1 MTLIYR
7 VPVAP
12 DPLLDDLDPEQRT
25 AVLSDGAPL
34 CIVAP
39 AGSGKTR
46 VLTRRIARRI
56 RDGSADPSH
65 VLVIT
70 FTRRAAGELA
80 SRLRVL
86 GPRDAV
92 AAGTFHGLA
101 YRLLRQRWED
111 QRRRAPGL
119 AVSRLRLV
127 EEALGD
133 LRRSPRRGAAQEVTA
148 EIDWAR
154 ARQVGPAAY
163 AGAAAAAG
171 RRTALAP
178 AEVADLYGRYEA
190 LKRERRVVDFDDLLS
205 LVVAEMARDGAY
217 ADAVR
222 WRYRHLFV
230 DEYQDVNPLQQALLE
245 AWRGGRPDLCVVGD
259 PQQAIYGWNG
269 ADGRWLEDF
278 TGHHPGATV
287 VHLRQSHRSTPQ
299 IVGLGHA
306 VLTGSGEGGPVATR
320 PDGAP
325 PRAIAFAD
333 PDAEAAGVAAIVRDV
348 RLPGGRWR
356 AIAVLA
362 RTNAQLQPVAAA
374 LTRAGIPHRRRA
386 GPIDDPA
393 TAAALVELRSVTGP
407 GSLRAWLQDTLGG
420 AGPSDEDAGDDAGE
434 ATTRD
439 DGDPGPTLPAAFV
452 RAAEDLLAQDP
463 AADGPTLRAWLLA
476 SGGDGLAVDDDA
488 VALSTFHAAKGL
500 EWPTVVVVGLVPGLV
515 PHAGARTTA
524 ARHEERRLL
533 HVAVTRAER
542 EVVLTWYGPERSPY
556 LDVLDL
562 AKQAGATPA
571 APPPHLRP
579 VPTRPPTDPLLVALR
594 AWRRDA
600 ARAARI
606 DEQAVADDRTL
617 AAIAAARPHT
627 VEALGA
633 VPGFG
638 PLMARRHGTRLLAAI
653 APTLLPPEPARRSRR

>member
-1 MTLIYR
+1 M
-7 VPVAP
+7 PVAP

-56 RDGSADPSH
+56 REGSADPSH

-80 SRLRVL
+80 SRLRAL

-92 AAGTFHGLA
+92 AAGTFHGVA

-111 QRRRAPGL
+111 QRRRAPAL

-133 LRRSPRRGAAQEVTA
+133 LRRPPRRGAAQEVA
-148 EIDWAR
+148 GEIDWAR
-154 ARQVGPAAY
+154 ARRVGPPGYGA
-163 AGAAAAAG
+163 AAAAAG
-171 RRTALAP
+171 RRTALSP
-178 AEVADLYGRYEA
+178 AEVAELYERYEA

-205 LVVAEMARDGAY
+205 LVVTEMARDTAY

-245 AWRGGRPDLCVVGD
+245 AWRGGRRDLCVVGD

-278 TGHHPGATV
+278 TDHHPGATV
-287 VHLRQSHRSTPQ
+287 VHLRRSHRSTPQ

-306 VLTGSGEGGPVATR
+306 VLTGSDGGGPVASR
-320 PDGAP
+320 PDGSP
-325 PRAIAFAD
+325 PRAVAFTD
-333 PDAEAAGVAAIVRDV
+333 PEAEAAGVAAIVRDV
-348 RLPGGRWR
+348 RPPGGRWS

-407 GSLRAWLQDTLGG
+407 GSLRAWLEDTLGG
-420 AGPSDEDAGDDAGE
+420 PGRNHEDIDGDLEEETGP
-434 ATTRD
+434 TTR
-439 DGDPGPTLPAAFV
+439 GEGYSAPPLPPAFV

-463 AADGPTLRAWLLA
+463 GADGPTLRAWII
-476 SGGDGLAVDDDA
+476 SGGDGLSVDDDA

-500 EWPTVVVVGLVPGLV
+500 EWPTVVVIGLVPGLV
-515 PHAGARTTA
+515 PHTGARTAA
-524 ARHEERRLL
+524 ARDEERRLL

-556 LDVLDL
+556 LDALDL
-562 AKQAGATPA
+562 AEPAGGTP
-571 APPPHLRP
+571 APPPDLRP
-579 VPTRPPTDPLLVALR
+579 VATRPPPDPLLAALR

-606 DEQAVADDRTL
+606 DEQAVVDDRTL

-627 VEALGA
+627 IEALGA

-653 APTLLPPEPARRSRR
+653 APVLPATEPARPSRR

>member
-1 MTLIYR
+1 M
-7 VPVAP
+7 PVAP

-80 SRLRVL
+80 GRLRAL

-111 QRRRAPGL
+111 QRRRAPAL

-133 LRRSPRRGAAQEVTA
+133 LRRLPRRGAAQEVA
-148 EIDWAR
+148 SEIDWAR
-154 ARQVGPAAY
+154 ARRVGPPAY

-171 RRTALAP
+171 RRTALGP
-178 AEVADLYGRYEA
+178 AEVAELYERYEA

-278 TGHHPGATV
+278 TAHHPGATV
-287 VHLRQSHRSTPQ
+287 VHLRRSHRSTPQ

-306 VLTGSGEGGPVATR
+306 VLTGSGEGGPVASR

-325 PRAIAFAD
+325 PRAIAFTD
-333 PDAEAAGVAAIVRDV
+333 PEAEAAGVAAIVRDV
-348 RLPGGRWR
+348 RPPGGRWS

-407 GSLRAWLQDTLGG
+407 GSLRTWLEDTLGG
-420 AGPSDEDAGDDAGE
+420 AA
-434 ATTRD
+434 
-439 DGDPGPTLPAAFV
+439 GPT
-452 RAAEDLLAQDP
+452 RTEDSDGPTSPRRGRSGADP
-463 AADGPTLRAWLLA
+463 AAGVRAGGRGPPGAGPRRGRAHA
-476 SGGDGLAVDDDA
+476 AGLAHLRRRRPRRRRRRGGPLDLPRRQGPR
-488 VALSTFHAAKGL
+488 VADGRGHR
-500 EWPTVVVVGLVPGLV
+500 
-515 PHAGARTTA
+515 AGARARPPHGRPDARPLATRSAACSTSPSPGPSARWSSPGTA
-524 ARHEERRLL
+524 PSGAP
-533 HVAVTRAER
+533 
-542 EVVLTWYGPERSPY
+542 TWS
-556 LDVLDL
+556 VLDL
-562 AKQAGATPA
+562 AEPAGATA
-571 APPPHLRP
+571 IAPPPDLRP
-579 VPTRPPTDPLLVALR
+579 VPN
-594 AWRRDA
+594 
-600 ARAARI
+600 RAAR
-606 DEQAVADDRTL
+606 
-617 AAIAAARPHT
+617 
-627 VEALGA
+627 
-633 VPGFG
+633 
-638 PLMARRHGTRLLAAI
+638 
-653 APTLLPPEPARRSRR
+653 

>member
-1 MTLIYR
+1 M
-7 VPVAP
+7 PVAP

-80 SRLRVL
+80 GRLRAL

-111 QRRRAPGL
+111 QRRKAPAL

-133 LRRSPRRGAAQEVTA
+133 LRRVPRRGAAQEVA
-148 EIDWAR
+148 GEIDWAR
-154 ARQVGPAAY
+154 ARQVGPPAY
-163 AGAAAAAG
+163 PGAAAAAG
-171 RRTALAP
+171 RRTSLAP
-178 AEVADLYGRYEA
+178 AEVAELYQRYEA
-190 LKRERRVVDFDDLLS
+190 LKRDRRVIDFDDLLS

-269 ADGRWLEDF
+269 ADGRWLGDF
-278 TGHHPGATV
+278 TAHHPGATV
-287 VHLRQSHRSTPQ
+287 VHLRRSHRSTPQ
-299 IVGLGHA
+299 IVGLGHT
-306 VLTGSGEGGPVATR
+306 VLTGSGEGGPVASR

-325 PRAIAFAD
+325 PRAVAFAD
-333 PDAEAAGVAAIVRDV
+333 AEAEAAGVAGIVRDV
-348 RLPGGRWR
+348 RPPGGRWR

-374 LTRAGIPHRRRA
+374 LTRAGIPHRRRS

-407 GSLRAWLQDTLGG
+407 GSLRAWLEDTLGG
-420 AGPSDEDAGDDAGE
+420 AGWTDLTDDPDEDLDEEAGGGTVGGAGRP
-434 ATTRD
+434 A
-439 DGDPGPTLPAAFV
+439 PALPAAFV
-452 RAAEDLLAQDP
+452 RAAEDLLGQDP
-463 AADGPTLRAWLLA
+463 AADGPTLRAWLI
-476 SGGDGLAVDDDA
+476 SGGSDGLAVDEDA

-500 EWPTVVVVGLVPGLV
+500 EWPTVVVIGLVPGLV
-515 PHAGARTTA
+515 PHAGARTPV
-524 ARHEERRLL
+524 ARDEERRLL

-542 EVVLTWYGPERSPY
+542 EVVLTWFGAERSPY

-562 AKQAGATPA
+562 AEQVGGTPV
-571 APPPHLRP
+571 APPADLRP
-579 VPTRPPTDPLLVALR
+579 VPSGPPVDPILVALR
-594 AWRRDA
+594 AWRHDA
-600 ARAARI
+600 ARAARV

-627 VEALGA
+627 VEALAA

-638 PLMARRHGTRLLAAI
+638 PLMARRHGTRLLAVI
-653 APTLLPPEPARRSRR
+653 APALVGPEPARPSRR

>member
-1 MTLIYR
+1 

-56 RDGSADPSH
+56 RDGSADPGH

-80 SRLRVL
+80 GRLRAL

-111 QRRRAPGL
+111 QRRRAPAL

-133 LRRSPRRGAAQEVTA
+133 LRRPSRPGTAQEVVG

-154 ARQVGPAAY
+154 ARQVGPSAY

-171 RRTALAP
+171 RRTTLAP
-178 AEVADLYGRYEA
+178 VEVANLYERYEV
-190 LKRERRVVDFDDLLS
+190 LKRDRRVVDFDDLLS

-269 ADGRWLEDF
+269 ADGRWLDDF
-278 TGHHPGATV
+278 TAYHPGATV
-287 VHLRQSHRSTPQ
+287 VHLRRSHRSTPQ

-306 VLTGSGEGGPVATR
+306 VLTGSDHGAPAASR
-320 PDGAP
+320 PDGAT
-325 PRAIAFAD
+325 PRFIAFAD
-333 PDAEAAGVAAIVRDV
+333 PDAEASGVAAIVRDV
-348 RLPGGRWR
+348 RPPGGRWR

-374 LTRAGIPHRRRA
+374 LTRAGIPHRRRG

-393 TAAALVELRSVTGP
+393 TTAALVELRSVTGP
-407 GSLRAWLQDTLGG
+407 GSLRAWLEDTLGG
-420 AGPSDEDAGDDAGE
+420 SGRADTEADEGT
-434 ATTRD
+434 ATCSN
-439 DGDPGPTLPAAFV
+439 PAPPLPPAFV
-452 RAAEDLLAQDP
+452 RAVEDLLAQDP
-463 AADGPTLRAWLLA
+463 AADGPTLRASLI
-476 SGGDGLAVDDDA
+476 SGGGDGLAIDEDA

-500 EWPTVVVVGLVPGLV
+500 EWPTVVVIGLVPGLV
-515 PHAGARTTA
+515 PHAGARTPA
-524 ARHEERRLL
+524 ARDEERRLL

-542 EVVLTWYGPERSPY
+542 DVILTWHGPERSPY
-556 LDVLDL
+556 LD
-562 AKQAGATPA
+562 QAGLGEAAGDAPV
-571 APPPHLRP
+571 APPPDLRP
-579 VPTRPPTDPLLVALR
+579 VPIRPPPDPLLAALQ

-638 PLMARRHGTRLLAAI
+638 PLMARRHGARLLAAI
-653 APTLLPPEPARRSRR
+653 APALLPPEPAHPSPR

>member
-1 MTLIYR
+1 M
-7 VPVAP
+7 PVAP

-80 SRLRVL
+80 GRLRAL

-111 QRRRAPGL
+111 QRRRPPAL

-133 LRRSPRRGAAQEVTA
+133 LRRVPRRGAAQEVAA

-154 ARQVGPAAY
+154 ARQVGPPAY

-171 RRTALAP
+171 RRTSLAP
-178 AEVADLYGRYEA
+178 AEVAELYERYEA
-190 LKRERRVVDFDDLLS
+190 LKRDRRVIDFDDLLT

-278 TGHHPGATV
+278 TAHHPGATV
-287 VHLRQSHRSTPQ
+287 VHLRRSHRSTPQ

-306 VLTGSGEGGPVATR
+306 VLTGSGEGGPVASR

-325 PRAIAFAD
+325 PRAIAFAG
-333 PDAEAAGVAAIVRDV
+333 PEAEAAGVAAIVRDV
-348 RLPGGRWR
+348 RPPGGRWR

-407 GSLRAWLQDTLGG
+407 GSLRAWLEDTLGG
-420 AGPSDEDAGDDAGE
+420 AGRPDERADEDPDEDAGHGNAAGE
-434 ATTRD
+434 GGHAS
-439 DGDPGPTLPAAFV
+439 TLPAAFV

-463 AADGPTLRAWLLA
+463 AADGPTLRAWLI
-476 SGGDGLAVDDDA
+476 SGGSDGLAVDDDA

-500 EWPTVVVVGLVPGLV
+500 EWPTVVVIGLVPGLV
-515 PHAGARTTA
+515 PHTGARTPA
-524 ARHEERRLL
+524 ARDEERRLL

-556 LDVLDL
+556 LDVLD
-562 AKQAGATPA
+562 QAVPVGGPPV
-571 APPPHLRP
+571 APPADLRP
-579 VPTRPPTDPLLVALR
+579 VPSRPPADPLLVALR

-606 DEQAVADDRTL
+606 DEQAVVDDRTL
-617 AAIAAARPHT
+617 AAIAAARPQT

-653 APTLLPPEPARRSRR
+653 APALLGPEPARPSRR

>member
-1 MTLIYR
+1 
-7 VPVAP
+7 VPVAH

-25 AVLSDGAPL
+25 AVLSNGAPL

-56 RDGSADPSH
+56 RDGSADPAH

-80 SRLRVL
+80 SRLRAL

-92 AAGTFHGLA
+92 AAGTFHGLS

-111 QRRRAPGL
+111 QRRRAPAL

-133 LRRSPRRGAAQEVTA
+133 LRRPPRPGTAQEIVG

-154 ARQVGPAAY
+154 ARQVGPPAY

-171 RRTALAP
+171 RRTTLAP
-178 AEVADLYGRYEA
+178 VEVANLYERYEV
-190 LKRERRVVDFDDLLS
+190 LKRDRRVVDFDDLLS

-269 ADGRWLEDF
+269 ADGRWLDDF
-278 TGHHPGATV
+278 TVHHPGATV
-287 VHLRQSHRSTPQ
+287 VHLRRSHRSTPQ

-306 VLTGSGEGGPVATR
+306 VLTGSSQ
-320 PDGAP
+320 GAP
-325 PRAIAFAD
+325 AASRPEGDPPRGVAFAD
-333 PDAEAAGVAAIVRDV
+333 PDAEAAGVAAIVRGA
-348 RLPGGRWR
+348 RPPGGRWR
-356 AIAVLA
+356 AVAVLA
-362 RTNAQLQPVAAA
+362 RTNAQLPPVAAA

-386 GPIDDPA
+386 GPVDDPA

-407 GSLRAWLQDTLGG
+407 GSLRAWLEDTLGG
-420 AGPSDEDAGDDAGE
+420 AGQVDDDTDEGAPTGGI
-434 ATTRD
+434 
-439 DGDPGPTLPAAFV
+439 DPPPTFV

-463 AADGPTLRAWLLA
+463 AADGPTLRAWLL
-476 SGGDGLAVDDDA
+476 SGGGDGLAIDDDA
-488 VALSTFHAAKGL
+488 VTLSTFHAAKGL
-500 EWPTVVVVGLVPGLV
+500 EWPTVVVIGLVPGLV
-515 PHAGARTTA
+515 PHAAARTPA
-524 ARHEERRLL
+524 ARDEERRLL

-542 EVVLTWYGPERSPY
+542 EVILTWHGPERSPY
-556 LDVLDL
+556 LDH
-562 AKQAGATPA
+562 AGLGERAGGALA
-571 APPPHLRP
+571 APPPDLLS
-579 VPTRPPTDPLLVALR
+579 VASRPPADPLLIALQ

-617 AAIAAARPHT
+617 AAIAAARPQS

-638 PLMARRHGTRLLAAI
+638 PLMARRHGPRLLGAI
-653 APTLLPPEPARRSRR
+653 APALLPPEPAHPSPR

>member
-1 MTLIYR
+1 

-56 RDGSADPSH
+56 RDESAEPGH

-80 SRLRVL
+80 SRLRAL

-133 LRRSPRRGAAQEVTA
+133 LRRPPRPGTAQEVVG

-154 ARQVGPAAY
+154 ARQVGPPAY

-171 RRTALAP
+171 RRTTLASVD
-178 AEVADLYGRYEA
+178 VANLYERYEA
-190 LKRERRVVDFDDLLS
+190 LKRDRRVVDFDDLLS
-205 LVVAEMARDGAY
+205 LVVTEMARDGAY

-278 TGHHPGATV
+278 TAHHPGATV
-287 VHLRQSHRSTPQ
+287 VHLRRSHRSTPQ

-306 VLTGSGEGGPVATR
+306 VLTGSSQGGPAASR

-325 PRAIAFAD
+325 PRFVAFAD
-333 PDAEAAGVAAIVRDV
+333 PDSEAAGVAAIVRDV
-348 RLPGGRWR
+348 RPPGGRWR

-362 RTNAQLQPVAAA
+362 RTNAQLPPVAAA
-374 LTRAGIPHRRRA
+374 LTRAGIPHRRRG

-407 GSLRAWLQDTLGG
+407 GSLRAWLEDTLGG
-420 AGPSDEDAGDDAGE
+420 AGRTDEDADEE
-434 ATTRD
+434 AANS
-439 DGDPGPTLPAAFV
+439 GNDPAPPLPPAFV
-452 RAAEDLLAQDP
+452 RAAADLLAQDP
-463 AADGPTLRAWLLA
+463 AADGPTLRAWLV
-476 SGGDGLAVDDDA
+476 SGGGDGLAIDDDA

-500 EWPTVVVVGLVPGLV
+500 EWPTVVVIGLVPGLV
-515 PHAGARTTA
+515 PHAGARTPA
-524 ARHEERRLL
+524 ARDEERRLL

-542 EVVLTWYGPERSPY
+542 EVILTWHGPERSPY
-556 LDVLDL
+556 LDQTGLGER
-562 AKQAGATPA
+562 AGGAPV
-571 APPPHLRP
+571 APPSDLRP
-579 VPTRPPTDPLLVALR
+579 VPSRPPADPLLVALQ

-606 DEQAVADDRTL
+606 DEQTVADDRTL
-617 AAIAAARPHT
+617 AAIAAARPLT

-638 PLMARRHGTRLLAAI
+638 PLMARRHGARLLAAI
-653 APTLLPPEPARRSRR
+653 APALLAPEPAHPSPR